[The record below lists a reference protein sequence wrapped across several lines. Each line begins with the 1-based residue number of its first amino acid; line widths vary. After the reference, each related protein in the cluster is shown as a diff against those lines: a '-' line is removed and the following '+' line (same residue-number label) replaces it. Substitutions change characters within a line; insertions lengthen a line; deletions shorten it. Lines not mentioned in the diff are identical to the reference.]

1 VLHATDYGLG
11 GVGVTSH
18 GPIHV
23 GVRWSHLSGERGLR
37 AASTESR
44 SA

>member
-23 GVRWSHLSGERGLR
+23 GVRWSHLSG
-37 AASTESR
+37 S
-44 SA
+44 